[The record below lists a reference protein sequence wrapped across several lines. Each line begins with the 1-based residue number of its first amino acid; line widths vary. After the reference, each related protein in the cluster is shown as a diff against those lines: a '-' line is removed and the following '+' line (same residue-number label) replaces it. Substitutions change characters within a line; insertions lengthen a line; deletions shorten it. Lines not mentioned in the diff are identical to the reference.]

1 MKKRTLSWHLIVLI
15 LFLQIPVFSQLK
27 YLKNNTQV
35 PNHPRIMLLKGE
47 EKGIQK
53 NVANDK
59 NWAAIHGVILAE
71 CDKMMGL
78 EPLKRIQIGRRLL
91 DKSREAL
98 RRIFYLSYAYRM
110 TRDTKYLQR
119 AETELLTVSQ
129 FSDWNPSHFLDVG
142 EMTMA
147 MAIGYDWLYNDLQ
160 KSSLPIIKEAI
171 LKKGLE
177 PSFDSKYNSWL
188 KASHNW
194 NQVCNAGMTYGAL
207 AIYEDQ
213 PELSKQI
220 IDRAIESIKLPME
233 DYNPDGAY
241 PEGYSYWGYGTSFN
255 VLFLSAI
262 QRALGSEFGL
272 SAGQGFL
279 NTASYFQNMVGTS
292 GKTFNYSDAGNGSGG
307 VSPAMFWFTNRT
319 KDASLLYFQRKA
331 LENIP
336 ASTGKDRI
344 LPAALIWG
352 NGLRLDQVE
361 VPKQLVWVGQ
371 GKNPVAMMR
380 TSWTDPNAIYVGLKA
395 GSPSVNHGHMDIGSF
410 VMDALGERW
419 SMDFGMQEYES
430 LESKGVKLWGKE
442 QEAERWQV
450 FRYNNLAHSTLAFDN
465 TFQRVDGYAAINS
478 FTNKSTFLS
487 ATTDMSAV
495 YKNAVASA
503 KRGVAIVDEKYVVVK
518 DEISTNDKGS
528 VVRWAMVTPAEVRIT
543 ENGTAE
549 LTQHGKKLQ
558 LQVAEP
564 ANVTLKTWST
574 QPPHDYDAP
583 NTGTTLVGFEV
594 TLPANTAQ
602 ILNVLLIPEG
612 ITVNKETKTPLLKD
626 WKK

>member
-1 MKKRTLSWHLIVLI
+1 MKKAPFFIYLTGVLFV
-15 LFLQIPVFSQLK
+15 LNVSAFAQLK
-27 YLKNNTQV
+27 HLKANTKI

-59 NWAAIHGVILAE
+59 NWAKIHQTILTE
-71 CDKMMGL
+71 CDKIIGL

-119 AETELLTVSQ
+119 AETELVTVSQ
-129 FSDWNPSHFLDVG
+129 FSDWNPTHFLDVG

-147 MAIGYDWLYNDLQ
+147 VAIGYDWLHNDLQ

-177 PSFDSKYNSWL
+177 PSLDSKYNSWL

-213 PELSKQI
+213 PDLAKQI

-233 DYNPDGAY
+233 DYNPEGAY
-241 PEGYSYWGYGTSFN
+241 PEGYGYWGYGTSFN

-292 GKTFNYSDAGNGSGG
+292 GKTFNYSDAGSGSGG
-307 VSPAMFWFTNRT
+307 VSPAMFWFANRT
-319 KDASLLYFQRKA
+319 KDASLLYLQRKA

-352 NGLRLDQVE
+352 NGLKLDQVE
-361 VPKQLVWVGQ
+361 VPKQLIWVGQ

-380 TSWTDPNAIYVGLKA
+380 TSWADPNAIYVGLKA

-419 SMDFGMQEYES
+419 SMDFGMQDYES

-450 FRYNNLAHSTLAFDN
+450 YRYNNMAHSTLAFDN
-465 TFQRVDGYAAINS
+465 SFQQVDGYAAINS
-478 FTNKSTFLS
+478 FTNRPAFLS
-487 ATTDMSAV
+487 ATTDMTAV

-503 KRGVAIVDEKYVVVK
+503 KRGVAIVDERYVVVK
-518 DEISTNDKGS
+518 DEITSNDKGS

-558 LQVAEP
+558 IQVAEP

-574 QPPHDYDAP
+574 QPTHDYDAP

-612 ITVNKETKTPLLKD
+612 ITVNKESKTPLLKE

>member
-1 MKKRTLSWHLIVLI
+1 MKKIASSLIVLV
-15 LFLQIPVFSQLK
+15 LFLQVPVFSQLK
-27 YLKNNTQV
+27 YLKANIQV
-35 PNHPRIMLLKGE
+35 PAHPRIMLLKGE

-59 NWAAIHGVILAE
+59 NWAKIHQTILTE
-71 CDKMMGL
+71 CDKIIGL

-110 TRDTKYLQR
+110 THEAKYLQR
-119 AETELLTVSQ
+119 AEMELLTVSQ

-147 MAIGYDWLYNDLQ
+147 VAIGYDWLHNDLQ
-160 KSSLPIIKEAI
+160 KSSLPILKEAI

-177 PSFDSKYNSWL
+177 PSLDSKYNSWL

-220 IDRAIESIKLPME
+220 IDRAIGSIKLPME

-241 PEGYSYWGYGTSFN
+241 PEGYGYWGYGTSFN

-292 GKTFNYSDAGNGSGG
+292 GKTFNYSDAGSGSGG
-307 VSPAMFWFTNRT
+307 VSPAMFWFANRT
-319 KDASLLYFQRKA
+319 KDASLLYLQRKA
-331 LENIP
+331 LDNLP

-352 NGLRLDQVE
+352 NGLKLDEIE

-380 TSWTDPNAIYVGLKA
+380 TSWADPNAIYVGLKA

-442 QEAERWQV
+442 QASERWQV
-450 FRYNNLAHSTLAFDN
+450 YRYNNLAHSTLAFDN
-465 TFQRVDGYAAINS
+465 SFQQVDGYAAINS
-478 FTNKSTFLS
+478 FTNKPTFLS
-487 ATTDMSAV
+487 ATTDMTAV
-495 YKNAVASA
+495 FKNVVASA

-518 DEISTNDKGS
+518 DEISSSEKGS
-528 VVRWAMVTPAEVRIT
+528 VVRWAMLTPAEVRIT

-558 LQVAEP
+558 IQVAEP

-574 QPPHDYDAP
+574 QPTHDYDAP

-612 ITVNKETKTPLLKD
+612 ITVNKENKTPLLKD